1 MDPWYESSGPS
12 ETEVQNSMQ
21 NSHIYICLRKET
33 NTAEEDKTLC
43 QIVSSA
49 LSNERE
55 KLYPLDER
63 FATENYNL
71 TRVTYSAIRQN
82 PNWKE
87 LVQKILKEEVISHKP
102 YGSWRGFS
110 TFVIGPLREKFI
122 TRLIREVWAP
132 QVIHNKFAPIWLEH
146 NYSPDNQVSQGYE
159 RTKEHYYSIS

>member
-12 ETEVQNSMQ
+12 ETEVQSSMQ

-33 NTAEEDKTLC
+33 NTAEEDKALC

-55 KLYPLDER
+55 KRYPLEER
-63 FATENYNL
+63 FAAENYNL
-71 TRVTYSAIRQN
+71 TRVTYNTIRQN
-82 PNWKE
+82 TNWKE

-110 TFVIGPLREKFI
+110 TFVIGPLRERFI
-122 TRLIREVWAP
+122 IRLIREVWAP
-132 QVIHNKFAPIWLEH
+132 QVIHIKFSPIWLEH
-146 NYSPDNQVSQGYE
+146 NYSPNNQAALGYE
-159 RTKEHYYSIS
+159 RAKDHYYSIS